1 LVIPERFGLD
11 DLETGVAGKVT
22 FEECDLERARFANCL
37 VVKHAGN
44 LVFSSKVDASVAALV
59 SSLRNLGV
67 RLDHTA
73 MSMEET
79 KAVLSIAKTGIG
91 DAR

>member
-1 LVIPERFGLD
+1 
-11 DLETGVAGKVT
+11 
-22 FEECDLERARFANCL
+22 
-37 VVKHAGN
+37 
-44 LVFSSKVDASVAALV
+44 
-59 SSLRNLGV
+59 LGV